1 MINSKI
7 LLLKG
12 NIMNIKIDKKDD
24 VILKILHYFIT
35 EEDYKPIIIN
45 GLENEIWLEN
55 MQSDLKLIR
64 INTNYIHNEEQLKTD
79 MYKAQSIMKSIK
91 RNTFS
96 LKMNMLNLL
105 LDTGDSVKVI
115 DTKNIE
121 TIKVDEISDFK
132 KNKVVK
138 EFFPKV
144 SDAELTDQVDPIEF
158 FKLTEDM
165 NQKTI
170 KNEKK
175 LAKIFSQKKPVVTY
189 ALIVLN
195 IMVYLFMAL
204 YDLDGTYFYALANNY
219 EFVQNGQIYRLLTS
233 MFLHA
238 DIIHIGCN
246 MYALYI
252 LGPQVE
258 RYYGKTKFLLIY
270 LLSGILGSI
279 FSCVFM
285 SADTISMGA
294 SGAIFGLLGSI
305 AYFTYYYR
313 ATLQGLLR
321 SQVLP
326 VILLNLAIGFMVPG
340 IDISGHIG
348 GLIGGTLVSM
358 AIGIGDKGRKT
369 DQINGIIVF
378 ILMTFAMLY
387 MVYIK

>member
-1 MINSKI
+1 
-7 LLLKG
+7 
-12 NIMNIKIDKKDD
+12 MNIKIDKKDD

-55 MQSDLKLIR
+55 MQSNLKLIR

-79 MYKAQSIMKSIK
+79 MYKAQTIMRSIK
-91 RNTFS
+91 RNTLSFR
-96 LKMNMLNLL
+96 MNMLNLL
-105 LDTGDSVKVI
+105 LDTGDNVKVI

-121 TIKVDEISDFK
+121 TIKIGEINDFK
-132 KNKVVK
+132 KNKFVK

-144 SDAELTDQVDPIEF
+144 SDAELTDQVDPVEF

-175 LAKIFSQKKPVVTY
+175 LAKIFSPKKPVITY

-195 IMVYLFMAL
+195 IMVYLFMLL
-204 YDLDGTYFYALANNY
+204 YDTVDQTYFYALANDY
-219 EFVQNGQIYRLLTS
+219 EGIQNGQIYRLITS
-233 MFLHA
+233 MFLHS
-238 DIIHIGCN
+238 DIIHIACN

-252 LGPQVE
+252 LGPVVE
-258 RYYGKTKFLLIY
+258 RYYGKTKFLIIY
-270 LLSGILGSI
+270 MLSGILGSI
-279 FSCVFM
+279 FSAAFM
-285 SADTISMGA
+285 SADTISIGA

-321 SQVLP
+321 SQILP
-326 VILLNLAIGFMVPG
+326 VILLNLALGFMIPR
-340 IDISGHIG
+340 IDVSGHIG
-348 GLIGGTLVSM
+348 GLIGGILVSM
-358 AIGIGDKGRKT
+358 AIGIGDKGRT
-369 DQINGIIVF
+369 SDQINGIIVY
-378 ILMTFAMLY
+378 ILMTAAMLY
-387 MVYIK
+387 MVFIK

>member
-1 MINSKI
+1 
-7 LLLKG
+7 
-12 NIMNIKIDKKDD
+12 MNIKINKKDD
-24 VILKILHYFIT
+24 IILKILHYFIT
-35 EEDYKPIIIN
+35 EEDYKPVIIN

-55 MQSDLKLIR
+55 MENDLKLIR
-64 INTNYIHNEEQLKTD
+64 INVNYIHNEEQLKTD
-79 MYKAQSIMKSIK
+79 TYKAQSIMKSIK
-91 RNTFS
+91 KSTFS
-96 LKMNMLNLL
+96 FNMNMLNLL
-105 LDTGDSVKVI
+105 LDTGESVKVF

-121 TIKVDEISDFK
+121 TIKVDEINDFK
-132 KNKVVK
+132 SNKFVG

-144 SDAELTDQVDPIEF
+144 KDADLSDQVDPVEF

-175 LAKIFSQKKPVVTY
+175 LAKIFSPKKPVITY

-195 IMVYLFMAL
+195 IMVYLYMLL
-204 YDLDGTYFYALANNY
+204 YDGDGSLSYNLANNY
-219 EFVQNGQIYRLLTS
+219 MSLRSGKYYTLITS

-238 DIIHIGCN
+238 DIIHIAFN

-258 RYYGKTKFLLIY
+258 KYYGRCKFALIY
-270 LLSGILGSI
+270 FLSGILGNI

-285 SADTISMGA
+285 DSNVFSIGA

-321 SQVLP
+321 SQVVP
-326 VILLNLAIGFMVPG
+326 VILLNLVIGLVIPG
-340 IDISGHIG
+340 IDVSAHLG
-348 GLIGGTLVSM
+348 GLIGGVLISM
-358 AIGIGDKGRKT
+358 AIGIGDKGRRS
-369 DQINGIIVF
+369 DQINGIIVYV
-378 ILMTFAMLY
+378 LMMAFMIY
-387 MVYIK
+387 MIFTK

>member
-1 MINSKI
+1 
-7 LLLKG
+7 
-12 NIMNIKIDKKDD
+12 MNIKIDKKDD

-105 LDTGDSVKVI
+105 LDTGDNVKVI

-121 TIKVDEISDFK
+121 TIKVDEMSDFK

-195 IMVYLFMAL
+195 IMVYLFMTL

-270 LLSGILGSI
+270 LLSGILGNI

-348 GLIGGTLVSM
+348 GLIGGILVSM

>member
-1 MINSKI
+1 
-7 LLLKG
+7 
-12 NIMNIKIDKKDD
+12 MNIKIDKKDD

-79 MYKAQSIMKSIK
+79 MYKAQSIMRSIK
-91 RNTFS
+91 RSTFS
-96 LKMNMLNLL
+96 FRMNMLNLL
-105 LDTGDSVKVI
+105 LDTGENVKVM

-144 SDAELTDQVDPIEF
+144 SNAELTDQVDPIEF

-175 LAKIFSQKKPVVTY
+175 LAKIFSQKKPVITY

-204 YDLDGTYFYALANNY
+204 YDVDGTYFYALANNY

-233 MFLHA
+233 MFLHS
-238 DIIHIGCN
+238 DIIHIACN

-270 LLSGILGSI
+270 LLSGLLGSI
-279 FSCVFM
+279 FSCAFM
-285 SADTISMGA
+285 SADTISIGA

-321 SQVLP
+321 SQVVP

-348 GLIGGTLVSM
+348 GLIGGILVSM
-358 AIGIGDKGRKT
+358 GIGIGDKGRKA

-378 ILMTFAMLY
+378 ILMTLAMLY
-387 MVYIK
+387 MVFVK